1 MRTLHKTAALA
12 LAASTMAIAAPASAT
27 IFEYE
32 MTNGDILT
40 IDTEKKTGTWVGN
53 RIDVQFAG
61 DELANF
67 PGGATPVFS
76 HLLTSMTGTRTING
90 TVYTPTRTNGSRYHD
105 WMIKS
110 ASSNR
115 INLWSWWGNPVIAG
129 DYVKTIASYR
139 VVDVPAP
146 GMLGLFALALAAIGV
161 GRRRRR
167 KAVAA

>member
-1 MRTLHKTAALA
+1 MRKLHKTAALA
-12 LAASTMAIAAPASAT
+12 LAASTMAVAAPASAT

-40 IDTEKKTGTWVGN
+40 IDTETKSGTWKGR

-61 DELANF
+61 EDLKNF
-67 PGGATPVFS
+67 PGGATPNFS
-76 HLLTSMTGTRTING
+76 HLLTSMTGTRTIRG
-90 TVYTPTRTNGSRYHD
+90 VDYTPTRTNGSRYHD

-110 ASSNR
+110 ASGNR
-115 INLWSWWGNPVIAG
+115 INLWSWWGDPVIAG
-129 DYVKTIASYR
+129 DYVKYIANYR

-146 GMLGLFALALAAIGV
+146 GMLALFALSLAAIGV